1 MHFLSLRHVP
11 AEHHSLHEVWQ
22 TLDAHLLHS
31 AGTEWQSQVH
41 LLVPRVSIIEIVP
54 AEGRGGNMFDL
65 CLPVEGP

>member
-1 MHFLSLRHVP
+1 MHLLSLWHVP

-41 LLVPRVSIIEIVP
+41 LLVSRVSIIETAS
-54 AEGRGGNMFDL
+54 AEGGGGNVFDL
-65 CLPVEGP
+65 RLPGGGP